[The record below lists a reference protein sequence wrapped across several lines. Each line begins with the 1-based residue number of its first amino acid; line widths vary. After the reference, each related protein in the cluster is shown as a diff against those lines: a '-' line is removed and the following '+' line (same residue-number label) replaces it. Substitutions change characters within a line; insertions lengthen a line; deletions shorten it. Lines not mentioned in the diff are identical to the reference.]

1 MKTPQRHLLVVEDDT
16 GLQTQLRWSFE
27 DYDVL
32 LAGDRSSALAL
43 LLRHQPAVVLQDL
56 GLPPDPSG
64 TSEGFA
70 TLAEILQ
77 QAPHTKVIVVTGNG
91 DRDNAVKSIGCG
103 AFDFC
108 SKPLDLEMLRLIVS
122 RAFRM
127 HELEAENRTLRSQS
141 TTLLEGII
149 GSSDVMADACRL
161 VEKVGPSNATV
172 MLLGETGTGK
182 ELFARAVHRL
192 SSRRDGPFVAI
203 NCAAIPEPL
212 LEAELFGYEK
222 GAYTGAHRQTKGKI
236 ELAINGTLLLDEI
249 GDMPPALQA
258 KLLRFLQERTIERI
272 GGREAIPVD
281 LRIICATH
289 QDLRALIQQG
299 RFREDLF
306 YRVSEVNIRLP
317 PLRDRVGD
325 AALLARHFLGQAAS
339 RHGRTIRGF
348 SAQALKAIEAH
359 PWLGNVRELE
369 NVVNSAVIMADT
381 NQIGLA
387 ELHLGTAGDEGFLS
401 LREVRIDA
409 ESRAIQR
416 AMTKAGGNLSRV
428 AELLGVSRPT
438 LYDLLEKY
446 GLKKTAAAD

>member
-1 MKTPQRHLLVVEDDT
+1 MVEDDT
-16 GLQTQLRWSFE
+16 GLQTQLRWSFD

-32 LAGDRSSALAL
+32 VAGDRASALAL
-43 LLRHQPAVVLQDL
+43 LERHQPAVVLQDL

-70 TLAEILQ
+70 TLGDILQ
-77 QAPHTKVIVVTGNG
+77 KAPHTKVIVATGNG

-122 RAFRM
+122 RAFRV
-127 HELEAENRTLRSQS
+127 HELEAENRALRSQS
-141 TTLLEGII
+141 SAVLEGII
-149 GSSDVMADACRL
+149 GSSEVMADACRL

-222 GAYTGAHRQTKGKI
+222 GAYTGAHKQTKGKI
-236 ELAINGTLLLDEI
+236 ELAVNGTLFLDEI
-249 GDMPPALQA
+249 GDMPPALQS

-272 GGREAIPVD
+272 GGRESIPVD
-281 LRIICATH
+281 IRIVCATH
-289 QDLRALIQQG
+289 QDLRGLIQQG

-306 YRVSEVNIRLP
+306 YRVSEVSIRLP

-348 SAQALKAIEAH
+348 SAKALKAIEGH
-359 PWLGNVRELE
+359 SWPGNVRELE
-369 NVVNSAVIMADT
+369 NTVNSAVIMAET
-381 NQIGLA
+381 KQIGLA
-387 ELHLGTAGDEGFLS
+387 ELQLSTTGEDFLS
-401 LREVRIDA
+401 LREVRADA
-409 ESRAIQR
+409 EKHAIQR
-416 AMTKAGGNLSRV
+416 AMAKAGGNLSRV

-438 LYDLLEKY
+438 LYDLLDKY
-446 GLKKTAAAD
+446 GLKKAADAE

>member
-1 MKTPQRHLLVVEDDT
+1 MSTPARKLLVIEDDP

-32 LAGDRSSALAL
+32 VAGDRESALAL
-43 LLRHQPAVVLQDL
+43 LLEHKPAVVLQDL

-64 TSEGFA
+64 TTEGFA
-70 TLAEILQ
+70 TLAEILE

-91 DRDNAVKSIGCG
+91 DRDNAVASIGCG

-127 HELEAENRTLRSQS
+127 HELEAENRTLRTES
-141 TTLLEGII
+141 TTVLEGII
-149 GSSDVMADACRL
+149 GASEVMADACRL

-182 ELFARAVHRL
+182 ELFARAVHRQ
-192 SSRRDGPFVAI
+192 SARRDGPFVAI

-222 GAYTGAHRQTKGKI
+222 GAYTGAHKQTKGKI
-236 ELAINGTLLLDEI
+236 ELAVNGTLLLDEI

-306 YRVSEVNIRLP
+306 YRVSEVSIRLP

-325 AALLARHFLGQAAS
+325 AALLARHFLGQAAA

-359 PWLGNVRELE
+359 PWPGNVRELE

-381 NQIGLA
+381 KQIGLA
-387 ELHLGTAGDEGFLS
+387 ELHLGTAGDEDFMS
-401 LREVRIDA
+401 LRQVRIEA
-409 ESRAIQR
+409 ETRAIQR
-416 AMTKAGGNLSRV
+416 AMSKAGGNLSRV

-438 LYDLLEKY
+438 LYDLLDKY
-446 GLKKTAAAD
+446 GLKKTADAD